1 MLLFSSVQEFLAM
14 LDYLRLG
21 ESFCAEFMYRESN
34 CMKDFHG
41 CEKLYSEDER
51 ERLNVRS
58 N

>member
-1 MLLFSSVQEFLAM
+1 M

-21 ESFCAEFMYRESN
+21 ESFCAGFMYRESN
-34 CMKDFHG
+34 CLKDFHG
-41 CEKLYSEDER
+41 CEKMYSEDER